1 MSAAG
6 DAEPAPLATL
16 VWVQRERFSPTRRSL
31 ASLFAHTPRAVPL
44 VIVDA
49 GSPAGLRRAL
59 ARAARERGA
68 TLLRVG
74 HYLSPI
80 EARIRALGE
89 VRTRYV
95 VFADND
101 VIFSPGW
108 LDALV
113 RCAEQT
119 GAGAVTPIIC
129 AGEPVHERVHV
140 AGGRAEIVEAGGAR
154 ELVEVQRCE
163 GRPLAEVRAELRR
176 EPTGLVEFHCVLVRT
191 ATLEKIGGLDPGYL
205 STSEHLDFCLELARA
220 GESIWLEPD
229 AVVTYL
235 PPPPIA
241 WRDLPFYLL
250 RWSDDW
256 NRASEERLHAKWALA
271 PRDRMLRFG
280 RSHRNLALARLR
292 RGARLLLG
300 RRRAKRLMRRL
311 EAALTARARR
321 ARREAG

>member
-1 MSAAG
+1 
-6 DAEPAPLATL
+6 
-16 VWVQRERFSPTRRSL
+16 VQRERFSPTRRSL
-31 ASLFAHTPRAVPL
+31 ASLLAHTGREVPL

-59 ARAARERGA
+59 ARAARARGA

-89 VRTRYV
+89 VRTPYV

-101 VIFSPGW
+101 VIFTPGW

-113 RCAEQT
+113 RCAEAT
-119 GAGAVTPIIC
+119 GAGVVTPVIC
-129 AGEPVHERVHV
+129 SGEPVHERVHL
-140 AGGRAEIVEAGGAR
+140 AGGRSEIVEVDGER
-154 ELVEVQRCE
+154 QLLEVQRFE
-163 GRPLAEVRAELRR
+163 GRPLAEVRGELRR
-176 EPTGLVEFHCVLVRT
+176 EPTGLAEFHCVLVR
-191 ATLEKIGGLDPGYL
+191 AAALERIGGLDPGFL

-229 AVVTYL
+229 SIVTYL
-235 PPPPIA
+235 SPPPIA
-241 WRDLPFYLL
+241 WRDLSFYLL
-250 RWSDDW
+250 RWSDGW
-256 NRASEERLHAKWALA
+256 NRISEERLHQKWKLA

-292 RGARLLLG
+292 RRARALLG
-300 RRRAKRLMRRL
+300 RRRAKRIMTRL
-311 EAALTARARR
+311 ESALIARAERR
-321 ARREAG
+321 RGEG